1 MYKIIHICFSQS
13 ARGSLKYAVN
23 KKIIEGEK
31 VISFYD
37 DISQGPI
44 KGGIDKDK
52 RIDWFKK
59 TISKDEFYYEDIDE
73 LMESYEEFQKEI
85 SNVRD
90 TDTIYFWYG
99 QNAIEICG
107 LMYTLELL
115 KDKWKNVYFIN
126 VSDLPMKSE
135 HGIYIPRCTG
145 EIMPEKFSE
154 YIKINRKIDK
164 DEYIK
169 WLTQWEVLKK
179 ENSILRIFKDGKVE
193 NVDEDYFDIFILKYT
208 PKEFKKSARIIGEV
222 LGNSEILISD
232 GYIFGRVK
240 ELVKA
245 GRINYRGNFNIMR
258 EMEISITE
266 QGLEYLKKD
275 NDAIEF
281 WQEIN
286 RNTEEEKEIIEEY
299 INMGRLEEKIS
310 IAKKLLDV
318 LEIEVIAEKTGLTI
332 GQVRNLINV
341 DM

>member
-1 MYKIIHICFSQS
+1 MHKIIHICFSQS
-13 ARGSLKYAVN
+13 SKGSLKYAVN

-37 DISQGPI
+37 DISQGHI

-73 LMESYEEFQKEI
+73 LMESYVEFQKEI

-135 HGIYIPRCTG
+135 YGIYIPRCTG

-169 WLTQWEVLKK
+169 WLTQWKVLKK

-222 LGNSEILISD
+222 LGNSETLIL
-232 GYIFGRVK
+232 
-240 ELVKA
+240 
-245 GRINYRGNFNIMR
+245 
-258 EMEISITE
+258 
-266 QGLEYLKKD
+266 
-275 NDAIEF
+275 
-281 WQEIN
+281 
-286 RNTEEEKEIIEEY
+286 
-299 INMGRLEEKIS
+299 
-310 IAKKLLDV
+310 
-318 LEIEVIAEKTGLTI
+318 
-332 GQVRNLINV
+332 
-341 DM
+341 

>member
-1 MYKIIHICFSQS
+1 M
-13 ARGSLKYAVN
+13 
-23 KKIIEGEK
+23 
-31 VISFYD
+31 
-37 DISQGPI
+37 
-44 KGGIDKDK
+44 
-52 RIDWFKK
+52 
-59 TISKDEFYYEDIDE
+59 
-73 LMESYEEFQKEI
+73 EFQKEI

-126 VSDLPMKSE
+126 VSDLPMKVE
-135 HGIYIPRCTG
+135 YGRYIPRCTG

-169 WLTQWEVLKK
+169 WLTQWNVLKK
-179 ENSILRIFKDGKVE
+179 ENSILRILKDGKVE
-193 NVDEDYFDIFILKYT
+193 NIDEDYFDIFILKYT

-232 GYIFGRVK
+232 GYIFWRVK

-258 EMEISITE
+258 KMEISITK

-275 NDAIEF
+275 DNAIEF
-281 WQEIN
+281 WEKRN

-332 GQVRNLINV
+332 GQVRNLINA

>member
-1 MYKIIHICFSQS
+1 
-13 ARGSLKYAVN
+13 
-23 KKIIEGEK
+23 
-31 VISFYD
+31 
-37 DISQGPI
+37 
-44 KGGIDKDK
+44 
-52 RIDWFKK
+52 
-59 TISKDEFYYEDIDE
+59 
-73 LMESYEEFQKEI
+73 
-85 SNVRD
+85 
-90 TDTIYFWYG
+90 
-99 QNAIEICG
+99 
-107 LMYTLELL
+107 
-115 KDKWKNVYFIN
+115 
-126 VSDLPMKSE
+126 
-135 HGIYIPRCTG
+135 
-145 EIMPEKFSE
+145 
-154 YIKINRKIDK
+154 YIKINRKIDE

-169 WLTQWEVLKK
+169 WLTQWKVLKK
-179 ENSILRIFKDGKVE
+179 ENSILRIFKDGKIE

-258 EMEISITE
+258 EMEISITK

-275 NDAIEF
+275 DNSIKF
-281 WQEIN
+281 WEKRN